1 MTVQMEKVTP
11 LIIKNT
17 DRTGIM
23 NRELAKQAQK
33 YFFLTGLAIVSASTD
48 MNEKLLDKRYK

>member
-1 MTVQMEKVTP
+1 MQMEKVTP

-33 YFFLTGLAIVSASTD
+33 YFFLTGLAIVSASTE